1 MSHIDG
7 REMHVID
14 APCILLPK
22 QGVDLTRFSVIACD
36 QFTSQI
42 EYWNDL
48 KALIG
53 DSPSTYRMIFPEAY
67 LQSVDNDSYIKSINE
82 NIETYLNQHV
92 LESAGKCFILVERST
107 PFVKRRL
114 GLMISIDLEAYTY
127 EKGVR
132 SPIRATEATILS
144 RIPPRLKIREHAS
157 IELPH
162 TLLLVDDPIKRIIE
176 NLYARRDRFP
186 LLYDFELNSGGGHLR
201 GYQITDTAPVIKSF
215 YSLLDGKSS
224 DLLFVVG
231 DGNHSLATAKA
242 HWDKLKANLTE
253 AQRKTHPARFALVEV
268 INLYDDGLSF
278 EAIHRVIFE
287 AGPDFI
293 PGLEAIAQG
302 DYLTKI
308 HSKAFGIKTI
318 FVPAK
323 APQAY
328 KLVQTYIDEYLK
340 THPLASVDYIHG
352 TETLIEIAQK
362 YRNTIAIEM
371 PSLTKGD
378 LFEYIVAEDVLP
390 RKSFST
396 GHAAEKRSYLES
408 KRIRQ

>member
-1 MSHIDG
+1 LSQIDG
-7 REMHVID
+7 RKMRVID
-14 APCILLPK
+14 APCILLPR

-67 LQSVDNDSYIKSINE
+67 LQSVDNDAYIKSINE

-92 LESAGKCFILVERST
+92 LESAGNCFILVERST
-107 PFVKRRL
+107 PYVQRRL

-127 EKGVR
+127 EKGVH

-176 NLYARRDRFP
+176 GLYTKRSQFP
-186 LLYDFELNSGGGHLR
+186 LLYDFELNAGGGHIR
-201 GYQITDTAPVIKSF
+201 GYQIKDTTPVIEAF
-215 YSLLDGKSS
+215 YSLLENKSD

-242 HWDKLKANLTE
+242 HWDKLKLNLTDVE
-253 AQRKTHPARFALVEV
+253 RNVHPARYALVEV
-268 INLYDDGLSF
+268 INLYDEGLSF
-278 EAIHRVIFE
+278 
-287 AGPDFI
+287 
-293 PGLEAIAQG
+293 
-302 DYLTKI
+302 
-308 HSKAFGIKTI
+308 
-318 FVPAK
+318 
-323 APQAY
+323 
-328 KLVQTYIDEYLK
+328 
-340 THPLASVDYIHG
+340 
-352 TETLIEIAQK
+352 
-362 YRNTIAIEM
+362 
-371 PSLTKGD
+371 
-378 LFEYIVAEDVLP
+378 
-390 RKSFST
+390 
-396 GHAAEKRSYLES
+396 
-408 KRIRQ
+408 